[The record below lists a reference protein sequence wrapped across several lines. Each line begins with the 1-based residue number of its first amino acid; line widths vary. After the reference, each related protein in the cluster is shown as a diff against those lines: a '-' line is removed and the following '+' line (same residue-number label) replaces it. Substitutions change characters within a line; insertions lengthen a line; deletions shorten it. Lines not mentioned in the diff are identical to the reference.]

1 MPAPLIA
8 MPAEPSRVGPI
19 GVFDSGVG
27 GLSVVRSLWSLLPAE
42 DILYVGDSANCPY
55 GPRPPAEIQR
65 FALGIG
71 RYLLDH
77 GAKALVVAC
86 NTASGAALSVLRATF
101 PDVPIVGMV
110 PAIKPAAAWSRTRV
124 VGVLATPLPLNGSLY
139 GAVVREHAEGVRVLN
154 VVCPGLVEAVERGET
169 DSPAL
174 RESLQR
180 CLQPMLD
187 EHADALVLGCTH
199 YPFLRRTIEALC
211 GDRMHIFETG
221 EPVARQTQRV
231 LAAAGLAAAVDTVG
245 TTVLVSTRSAAHLQ
259 ASAKALLGVELPTRE
274 ARWSETGLHDLAV

>member
-1 MPAPLIA
+1 MHAAGPA
-8 MPAEPSRVGPI
+8 VPI

-27 GLSVVRSLWSLLPAE
+27 GLSVVRSLWALLPAE

-55 GPRPPAEIQR
+55 GPRPVAEIQR

-86 NTASGAALSVLRATF
+86 NTASGAALSLLRATF

-110 PAIKPAAAWSRTRV
+110 PAIKPAATWSKTRV
-124 VGVLATPLPLNGSLY
+124 VGVLATPLTLNGALY
-139 GAVVREHAEGVRVLN
+139 GDVVREFAEGVHVLN
-154 VVCPGLVEAVERGET
+154 VICPGLVEAVERGET

-211 GDRMHIFETG
+211 GDRMRIFETG

-231 LAAAGLAAAVDTVG
+231 LAAAGLAVPDGAAG
-245 TTVLVSTRSAAHLQ
+245 ATVLVSTRSAAHLQ
-259 ASAKALLGVELPTRE
+259 ATAHALLGVELTTRD
-274 ARWSETGLHDLAV
+274 ARWSESGLQDLAAE